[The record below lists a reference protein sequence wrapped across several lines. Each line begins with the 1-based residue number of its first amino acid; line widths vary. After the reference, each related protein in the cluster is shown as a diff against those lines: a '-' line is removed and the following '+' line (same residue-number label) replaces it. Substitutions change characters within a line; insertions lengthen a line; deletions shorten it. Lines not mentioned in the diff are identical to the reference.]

1 MYFSKNIL
9 KASFLLFS
17 VLSIVQAHAI
27 SYPYKVINN
36 MLTYQLD
43 SNAEP
48 EKLEGAK
55 TDSFNVIYNGDFTHV
70 IQSGGHYFCNAT
82 RLPTSF
88 DPDSAHF
95 DNLFLLTSGKSWIN
109 CKEMSFLVNQKT
121 FKPLKHP
128 YFTDGRVIF
137 TTEGN
142 IVKGADAK
150 TFVSL
155 SNNQAKDKTNYY
167 FSAMNDVKVP
177 WYKKVQACTTSYGW
191 AKIDGK
197 WFFEGKKKPE
207 VEPNTFRCLSFPLAV
222 DNNGFYT
229 SGKLSYLFTKQIK
242 TASLHFLS
250 ENVLTDGHDVW
261 FSRAGI
267 MKLEDLEPKTL
278 SVSGLGNITV
288 TDGKVSWFCPSM
300 NQIGQP
306 LCHRSEEEQ

>member
-1 MYFSKNIL
+1 M
-9 KASFLLFS
+9 
-17 VLSIVQAHAI
+17 
-27 SYPYKVINN
+27 
-36 MLTYQLD
+36 D

-48 EKLEGAK
+48 EKLAGAK
-55 TDSFNVIYNGDFTHV
+55 ADSFNIIYNGNDTHV
-70 IQSGGHYFCNAT
+70 IQSGGNYYCNAT
-82 RLPTSF
+82 RLPKSF

-95 DNLFLLTSGKSWIN
+95 DNLFLLTSEKSWVK
-109 CKEMSFLVNQKT
+109 CKEMGFLVNQKT
-121 FKPLKHP
+121 FKPLKYP

-137 TTEGN
+137 TAEGS
-142 IVKGADAK
+142 IVKEADAK

-155 SNNQAKDKTNYY
+155 SNHQARDKANYY
-167 FSAMNDVKVP
+167 FSAMNDVTIP
-177 WYKKVQACTTSYGW
+177 WHKSVQACTASYGW

-197 WFFEGKKKPE
+197 WYFEGKKKTE

-229 SGKLSYLFTKQIK
+229 SGKRSYLFTKQIK

-250 ENVLTDGHDVW
+250 ENVLTDGHNIW

-267 MKLEDLEPKTL
+267 MKLEGLEPKTL

-288 TDGKVSWFCPSM
+288 TDGKVSWYCPST